1 MALTA
6 AQKISLF
13 EALGLPYTTE
23 FTVAS
28 AQGGGV
34 TRQPNSVYLAAAA
47 MKSDI
52 IAYLADGTKFDSD
65 METRLLV
72 YITEWDSVKLL
83 TANMQGGGAGSVSG
97 MNYDPETQRARL
109 REYIRNLVPFWN
121 LADYIKKVE
130 TQQNGDGSSMRVT
143 W

>member
-1 MALTA
+1 MSLTA

-23 FTVAS
+23 FTVSS

-47 MKSDI
+47 MKDDI
-52 IAYLADGTKFDSD
+52 LAYLGDPTKFDSD
-65 METRLLV
+65 METRLV
-72 YITEWDSVKLL
+72 TYITQWDSIKTLV
-83 TANMQGGGAGSVSG
+83 ANMQGGGAGSVSG
-97 MNYDPETQRARL
+97 MSYDPEAQRDKI

-121 LADYIKKVE
+121 LGDYVKKINQ
-130 TQQNGDGSSMRVT
+130 QQNGDGHIMGVT